1 MGLDDP
7 QAREQVL
14 LRLRRLEGQV
24 RGVQNMIAEDRDCAD
39 VLQQMAAIRSAVQSA
54 TMLMLESY
62 IDSCLLEHSVESST
76 DRHKMVEELVFIMG
90 KIPSST

>member
-24 RGVQNMIAEDRDCAD
+24 RGVQNMIAEDRDCTD
-39 VLQQMAAIRSAVQSA
+39 VLQQMAAIRSAVQGA

-62 IDSCLLEHSVESST
+62 IDSCLVERSVENNA
-76 DRHKMVEELVFIMG
+76 DRRKLVEELLFFVG
-90 KIPSST
+90 KVPSSS